1 MSLYR
6 TFFYVISEN
15 QQFKD
20 QRNFKNIVKKNLIS
34 FQVYYSTVYTVIS
47 CSLWSLFEQL
57 SVVEYDPGTHDLQT
71 TSLHFF
77 EEPSMKVLQSCQKN
91 DLSSCTDTYIV
102 SEGNERR
109 RKLYFFVMMCRHL
122 QEKMYC
128 DVFHR
133 VDFLPTTV
141 SQKLEWTQMDAV
153 QPCLSMAPT
162 W

>member
-15 QQFKD
+15 QLVKD

-77 EEPSMKVLQSCQKN
+77 EEPSMKVLQSCQKMIYQVA
-91 DLSSCTDTYIV
+91 LILILCQREMKEGESCI
-102 SEGNERR
+102 
-109 RKLYFFVMMCRHL
+109 FFIMMCRHL

-153 QPCLSMAPT
+153 QQCLSMAPT

>member
-15 QQFKD
+15 QLAKD

-77 EEPSMKVLQSCQKN
+77 EEPSMKVLQS
-91 DLSSCTDTYIV
+91 
-102 SEGNERR
+102 
-109 RKLYFFVMMCRHL
+109 
-122 QEKMYC
+122 
-128 DVFHR
+128 
-133 VDFLPTTV
+133 
-141 SQKLEWTQMDAV
+141 
-153 QPCLSMAPT
+153 
-162 W
+162 